1 MFFEITKEAFEK
13 MKTYLTDAGYQFEV
27 SDCTISGE
35 NVAHAHIEILTPN
48 LTQSQI
54 KEINEKINIANKE
67 YYKTYNKDI
76 DEDGIPDR
84 LENDEKLVEV
94 RRRPWDDKT
103 HTLKQELAGHI
114 TGKAQ
119 EEEVTYEYR

>member
-1 MFFEITKEAFEK
+1 MFFEITKEVFEK
-13 MKTYLTDAGYQFEV
+13 MKAYLTSAGYQFEV

-35 NVAHAHIEILTPN
+35 DIAHVHVEILTPN
-48 LTQSQI
+48 LTQLQI
-54 KEINEKINIANKE
+54 KEINEKIDMVNKE
-67 YYKTYNKDI
+67 FYHAYNKD
-76 DEDGIPDR
+76 DNENGIPDR
-84 LENDEKLVEV
+84 LESEERLVEV

-103 HTLKQELAGHI
+103 HTLKQELAGHV